1 MANENNNNELVEA
14 DEDPTSELEALTWQQ
29 AEIVVSADSLE
40 ASEGTI
46 DFGELTGNRLPDQE
60 ASRALD
66 HLAYEL
72 EQERAL
78 RKGLE
83 AEVKSRA
90 EITETLNRQ
99 IEDMQFELERR
110 NAALDKKTAAV
121 KSLKREIRERNSA
134 HNEARDELVV
144 AQDSLADTGQ
154 ELEAMRVAVAEKDEA
169 IATLQEQS
177 EADAEEL
184 AALRESRK
192 LIDDELATALM
203 RIDALEA
210 SAGESEKTIQTRD
223 REIQRLQDAVS
234 SDNSSARDGRALD
247 VLLSSRERELIEFS
261 ARFDRL
267 QQHTDDIRQ
276 SLQDAMADRT
286 QLAAENAAFSQHV
299 DEQDDRIRA
308 LSADLNHA
316 HLEMSELQTAE
327 ADLVKAHE
335 DEIRLLRF
343 ELGEAQATMSQNELI
358 NEQLA
363 SDLIQTRGFKE
374 SLEHML
380 EQNDENAQTKIHDL
394 EKQLHKLRQ
403 DIVYFEE
410 QLHTKNEAINCLL
423 AELAAKQN
431 RDEEKRRHADLQ
443 PKPEQDERS
452 YEQDIDFS
460 LPDSDRVS
468 RFLIGEID
476 GKEVQFPLFKGRLTI
491 GRAHTNDIHLTA
503 DYISR
508 RHAVLVTEQDV
519 TRIIDWGSR
528 NGVRVNGRA
537 VTEHFLTS
545 GDTVRIGTFDF
556 VYEERKRPDKT

>member
-14 DEDPTSELEALTWQQ
+14 DEDPTSELEAMTWRQ
-29 AEIVVSADSLE
+29 ADVIVSDDSLE
-40 ASEGTI
+40 ASAGTI
-46 DFGELTGNRLPDQE
+46 DFGELTGNRLPDEE
-60 ASRALD
+60 ASRALE
-66 HLAYEL
+66 HLSYEL
-72 EQERAL
+72 EQQRAL

-83 AEVKSRA
+83 AEVKARA

-99 IEDMQFELERR
+99 VEELQLDLERR
-110 NAALDKKTAAV
+110 KATLDKKSAAV

-134 HNEARDELVV
+134 HEEARDELAAAQQAWADVSEELETLQATV
-144 AQDSLADTGQ
+144 AQ
-154 ELEAMRVAVAEKDEA
+154 KDET
-169 IATLQEQS
+169 IATLEQHNDS
-177 EADAEEL
+177 DAEEL
-184 AALRESRK
+184 SALEESRK
-192 LIDDELATALM
+192 LIDDELATALK
-203 RIDALEA
+203 RIESLENA
-210 SAGESEKTIQTRD
+210 VSESEQTVSARD
-223 REIQRLQDAVS
+223 EEIEQLQDAVNSGS
-234 SDNSSARDGRALD
+234 SSEKNNHALEA
-247 VLLSSRERELIEFS
+247 LLSSRERELMEFS
-261 ARFDRL
+261 ARFDNL
-267 QQHTDDIRQ
+267 QEYSDGIRQ
-276 SLQDAMADRT
+276 NLQDAIADRT
-286 QLAAENAAFSQHV
+286 QLAAENAAFSQQV
-299 DEQDDRIRA
+299 EEQDQRILA
-308 LSADLNHA
+308 LTTDLSEARVEIADL
-316 HLEMSELQTAE
+316 ETAE
-327 ADLVKAHE
+327 ASLTASHE
-335 DEIRLLRF
+335 EELRRLRF
-343 ELGEAQATMSQNELI
+343 ELGEAQDTMSQNELI

-380 EQNDENAQTKIHDL
+380 EQNDENAQAKITDL

-410 QLHTKNEAINCLL
+410 QLNTKNEAINCLL

-431 RDEEKRRHADLQ
+431 RDEERRREMSPQ
-443 PKPEQDERS
+443 PKTEHGAQSFDQEV
-452 YEQDIDFS
+452 DFN

-491 GRAHTNDIHLTA
+491 GRAPTNDIQLTA